1 MTTQR
6 KKVPPLIEGNTLVR
20 TKVRSWT
27 GQAKDKKASNMLAE
41 TAATTTNWVWGNVKI
56 VDPAVL
62 AAIKTITG
70 AVTNYLRGTSPSPV
84 DGSYLVGGLPDWDN
98 GWRLLPNALSEKVYR
113 ALGEFESQFKAE
125 VEKIREAL
133 PDALARARAENPNLA
148 KDVDVDEI
156 IASKFEFDVSRSIIT
171 NTQDIRVQGSKAF
184 IDAVKAD
191 VQKAQADKLS
201 DIQTHCANTVVD
213 VARHLAK
220 SCADYDSNKKG
231 KARLLGVDT
240 MDKARDLVAIIP
252 TLNISNDAR
261 IDKAVSDLVGIIGNK
276 SGAELRKDD
285 ETRKTVGEEASKLA
299 DNIDKL
305 FN

>member
-27 GQAKDKKASNMLAE
+27 GQAKDNKASNMLAE
-41 TAATTTNWVWGNVKI
+41 TAVTTTNWVWGNVKI

-113 ALGEFESQFKAE
+113 VLGEFESQFKAE
-125 VEKIREAL
+125 VEKIRKAL
-133 PDALARARAENPNLA
+133 PDALERARVENPNLA

-156 IASKFEFDVSRSIIT
+156 IESKFEFDVSRTVIT
-171 NTQDIRVQGSKAF
+171 NTQDIRVQGHKAF
-184 IDAVKAD
+184 VDGVIAD
-191 VQKAQADKLS
+191 TKKEEADKLS
-201 DIQTHCANTVVD
+201 AIQKHCVATVLS

-220 SCADYDSNKKG
+220 VCVNYDPNNKS
-231 KARLLGVDT
+231 KAPFRDST
-240 MDKARDLVAIIP
+240 IDKARDLVAIIP

-261 IDKAVSDLVGIIGNK
+261 IDKAVSDLVAIIGNK
-276 SGAELRKDD
+276 SGDELRKDD

-299 DNIDKL
+299 DNINKL

>member
-1 MTTQR
+1 MTTRR
-6 KKVPPLIEGNTLVR
+6 KKVPPLIEGNTLIRAAVR
-20 TKVRSWT
+20 TWT
-27 GQAKDKKASNMLAE
+27 GKAKDRKASDMLAE

-62 AAIKTITG
+62 AKIKTIKG

-84 DGSYLVGGLPDWDN
+84 DGSYLVGGLYDWDN
-98 GWRLLPNALSEKVYR
+98 GWRLLPNELNEKVYR
-113 ALGEFESQFKAE
+113 ALGEFESQFEVE
-125 VEKIREAL
+125 VEKIRKAL

-156 IASKFEFDVSRSIIT
+156 IESKFEFDIKRSIIT

-184 IDAVKAD
+184 VDAVKAD

-220 SCADYDSNKKG
+220 SCANYDPDNKG
-231 KARLLGVDT
+231 KAPFRDST
-240 MDKARDLVAIIP
+240 IEKARDLVAIIP

-276 SGAELRKDD
+276 SGAELRSDD
-285 ETRKTVGEEASKLA
+285 DTRKTVGEEASKLA
-299 DNIDKL
+299 DNIDSL

>member
-20 TKVRSWT
+20 IKVRSWT
-27 GQAKDKKASNMLAE
+27 GQAKDSKASNMLAE

-62 AAIKTITG
+62 AEIKTIKG
-70 AVTNYLRGTSPSPV
+70 AVGNYLKGLSPSPV

-113 ALGEFESQFKAE
+113 ALGEFESQFKAG

-133 PDALARARAENPNLA
+133 PDALERARVENPNLA
-148 KDVDVDEI
+148 KDVDVDSI
-156 IASKFEFDVSRSIIT
+156 IESKFEFDISRTVIT

-184 IDAVKAD
+184 VDAVKAD
-191 VQKAQADKLS
+191 VEKAQSDKLS
-201 DIQTHCANTVVD
+201 DIQTHCASTVVD

-220 SCADYDSNKKG
+220 SCANYDPDKKG
-231 KARLLGVDT
+231 KAPFRDST
-240 MDKARDLVAIIP
+240 IEKARDLVAIIP

-261 IDKAVSDLVGIIGNK
+261 IDKAVSDLVAIIGNK
-276 SGAELRKDD
+276 SGDELRKDD
-285 ETRKTVGEEASKLA
+285 ETRKTVSEEASKLA

>member
-1 MTTQR
+1 MTTKR
-6 KKVPPLIEGNTLVR
+6 KEVPPLIEGNTLIR
-20 TKVRSWT
+20 IKVRSWT
-27 GQAKDKKASNMLAE
+27 GQAKDNKASNMLAE

-62 AAIKTITG
+62 AEIKTIKG
-70 AVTNYLRGTSPSPV
+70 AVTNYLRGASPSPV
-84 DGSYLVGGLPDWDN
+84 DGSYLVGGLYDWDN

-113 ALGEFESQFKAE
+113 ALGEFLSQFEVE
-125 VEKIREAL
+125 VEKIRKAL

-156 IASKFEFDVSRSIIT
+156 IESKFEFDIKRSIIT

-220 SCADYDSNKKG
+220 SCANYDPDNKG
-231 KARLLGVDT
+231 KAPFRDST
-240 MDKARDLVAIIP
+240 IEKARDLVAIIP

-276 SGAELRKDD
+276 SGAELRSDD
-285 ETRKTVGEEASKLA
+285 DTRKTVGEEASKLA
-299 DNIDKL
+299 DNIDSL

>member
-1 MTTQR
+1 MTTRR
-6 KKVPPLIEGNTLVR
+6 KKVPPLIEGNTLIRAAVR
-20 TKVRSWT
+20 TWT
-27 GQAKDKKASNMLAE
+27 GKAKDRKASNMLAE
-41 TAATTTNWVWGNVKI
+41 TAATTTNWVSGNVNI
-56 VDPAVL
+56 IDPAVL
-62 AAIKTITG
+62 AEIKTIKG
-70 AVTNYLRGTSPSPV
+70 AVTNYFDGTSPSPV
-84 DGSYLVGGLPDWDN
+84 DGSYLVGGLPNWDN
-98 GWRLLPNALSEKVYR
+98 GWRLLPNELNEKVYR
-113 ALGEFESQFKAE
+113 ALGEFESQFEVE
-125 VEKIREAL
+125 VEKIRKAL

-156 IASKFEFDVSRSIIT
+156 IESKFEFDIKRSIIT

-184 IDAVKAD
+184 VDAVKAD

-220 SCADYDSNKKG
+220 SCADYDPHKKG

-240 MDKARDLVAIIP
+240 MDKVRDLVAIIP

-261 IDKAVSDLVGIIGNK
+261 IDKAVSDLVGIVGNK
-276 SGAELRKDD
+276 SGPELRKDD
-285 ETRKTVGEEASKLA
+285 DTRKTVGEEASKLA
-299 DNIDKL
+299 DNIDSL